1 MLLAAEERKSKTKN
15 QHGIRGKE
23 LSEIRPDV
31 TWLRKTTYMDNN
43 LFDSVH
49 KFGSQ
54 SQFQDQQHK
63 NLQAQRMQS
72 QKTDAQ
78 RIKEIKNS
86 FACANGKK
94 ASKHP
99 TDPSLKA
106 VRVLPVLPDVERW
119 PCSHMHVGFSED
131 PAKKDPA
138 QSNEEKLTK
147 RRRVDQAL
155 IRDVKKVAPNK
166 FVAPY
171 LLPESGT
178 SENADKYTFRREYEM
193 EVKQMADRSFDYMF
207 IESQTDE
214 SVTYAKIEYR
224 IELRKSKVS
233 LSEEE
238 KRERRATTVHLKER
252 DFTEDEKCN
261 REAQFTQLDPD
272 VIDENEDDTA
282 ESDYDA
288 NDTTE

>member
-1 MLLAAEERKSKTKN
+1 MLLAAEEPKSKTKN
-15 QHGIRGKE
+15 KHGIRGKE

-86 FACANGKK
+86 FAFANGKK
-94 ASKHP
+94 ALKHP

-106 VRVLPVLPDVERW
+106 VRVLPVLPDRDRW
-119 PCSHMHVGFSED
+119 PCSLMHVGFSED

-138 QSNEEKLTK
+138 QSNQERLTK

-155 IRDVKKVAPNK
+155 ICDLKKVAPNK

-178 SENADKYTFRREYEM
+178 SENANKYTFRREYEM
-193 EVKQMADRSFDYMF
+193 EIKEMADRSFDYMF

-214 SVTYAKIEYR
+214 SVTYAKIGHR
-224 IELRKSKVS
+224 IELRKSKVR

-252 DFTEDEKCN
+252 EFTEDEKDS
-261 REAQFTQLDPD
+261 REVQLTQLDPD
-272 VIDENEDDTA
+272 IIDANDDDTA
-282 ESDYDA
+282 GSDHDA
-288 NDTTE
+288 NNATE